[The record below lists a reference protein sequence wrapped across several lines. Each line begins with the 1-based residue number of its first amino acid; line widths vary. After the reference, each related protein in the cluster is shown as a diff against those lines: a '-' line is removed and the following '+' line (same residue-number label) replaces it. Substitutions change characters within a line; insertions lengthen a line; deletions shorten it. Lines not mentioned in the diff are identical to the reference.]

1 METRKPH
8 AKIQKSKNPNKH
20 LSDAETEEALKYNLL
35 IGVIL
40 TLHCWRELSEQLPDG
55 DLRSNSDI
63 RVMGGRLS
71 SELWVMAN
79 HLMSTFDRLKT
90 LSYTSVGLLKITGS
104 GVAMHEAHVGF
115 DVENFEK

>member
-8 AKIQKSKNPNKH
+8 AKIQKSKNPNKR

-35 IGVIL
+35 IGAIL
-40 TLHCWRELSEQLPDG
+40 TLHCWRELSEQLHDG

-63 RVMGGRLS
+63 LEMGDRLS
-71 SELWVMAN
+71 SELWVMVN
-79 HLMSTFDRLKT
+79 HLMSTFAQLKT
-90 LSYTSVGLLKITGS
+90 LSYTSAGSLKIMGS

-115 DVENFEK
+115 DVVNY